1 MISLIWEKMCCN
13 PLIVEA
19 IREKC
24 EIENAH
30 ITAEEWQLV
39 CVEIDGIPLMVD
51 VYFDYELMELQVY
64 PTFFDETLSDLDPLK
79 LDWS

>member
-1 MISLIWEKMCCN
+1 MISLIWERMCCN

-19 IREKC
+19 IRDKC

-30 ITAEEWQLV
+30 IEAENWQLV
-39 CVEIDGIPLMVD
+39 CVPLMVD